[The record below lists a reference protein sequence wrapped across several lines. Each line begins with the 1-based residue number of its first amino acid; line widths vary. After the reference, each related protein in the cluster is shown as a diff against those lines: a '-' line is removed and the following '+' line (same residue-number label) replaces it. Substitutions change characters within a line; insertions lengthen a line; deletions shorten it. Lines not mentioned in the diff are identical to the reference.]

1 MRLFWQHLTPIH
13 EAKMSE
19 SVPPIE
25 APPPIKSVIE
35 PDPVLGA
42 YIAHHP
48 SNRLLLLILGGM
60 AYAIPVFLL
69 QILFSQAD
77 KSTAAVV
84 LISAYSIIALI
95 IGWIILHL
103 WNREV
108 ILYER
113 GFTYREGSKIRA
125 FPYASIVS
133 FQQRST
139 RFALLSRWPIVVYRT
154 TMTTDQDEVLLIN
167 NVYTQTEKLVRRLEG
182 LITRARLPVVA
193 SKFHAGERVSF
204 GPLSL
209 SGQALHVGDKTLL
222 WSDWEGY
229 RFANNQ
235 LVLTDKSGADWAS
248 VPVLEIDQILL
259 VVGLLKATIEQRQ
272 SPNRNGTH

>member
-1 MRLFWQHLTPIH
+1 
-13 EAKMSE
+13 MSE

-25 APPPIKSVIE
+25 APPPVKSVIE

-48 SNRLLLLILGGM
+48 SNRLLLLILGGI
-60 AYAIPVFLL
+60 AYAIPVVLL

-77 KSTAAVV
+77 RNTAAVV
-84 LISAYSIIALI
+84 LISSFSIIGWM

-113 GFTYREGSKIRA
+113 GFTYREGSKVRA
-125 FPYASIVS
+125 FPYATIVS
-133 FQQRST
+133 FQQRAT
-139 RFALLSRWPIVVYRT
+139 RFAFFARWPIVIYRA
-154 TMTTDQDEVLLIN
+154 TMRTDQDELLLVN
-167 NVYTQTEKLVRRLEG
+167 NVYTDVEKLVRRLEG
-182 LITRARLPVVA
+182 LITRARLPIVA
-193 SKFHAGERVSF
+193 AKFQAGEKVPF
-204 GPLSL
+204 GPISL

-222 WSDWEGY
+222 WSEWGGY

-235 LVLTDKSGADWAS
+235 LVLTDKAGAEWAAL
-248 VPVLEIDQILL
+248 PVLEIDQILL
-259 VVGLLKATIEQRQ
+259 LVGLMKATIEQRQ
-272 SPNRNGTH
+272 SQNPNRNGTH

>member
-1 MRLFWQHLTPIH
+1 
-13 EAKMSE
+13 MSE

-48 SNRLLLLILGGM
+48 SNRLLLLILGGI
-60 AYAIPVFLL
+60 AYAIPVLLL

-77 KSTAAVV
+77 KTTAAVV
-84 LISAYSIIALI
+84 LISAYSIIALV
-95 IGWIILHL
+95 IGWVILHL

-133 FQQRST
+133 FQQRAMK
-139 RFALLSRWPIVVYRT
+139 FAFPRWPIVIYSS
-154 TMTTDQDEVLLIN
+154 TMLTDQDELLLIN
-167 NVYTQTEKLVRRLEG
+167 NIYTDVAKLVRRLEG

-193 SKFHAGERVSF
+193 AKFQAGERVAF

-209 SGQALHVGDKTLL
+209 SGQALHMGDKTLP
-222 WSDWEGY
+222 WSDWSGY

-235 LVLTDKSGADWAS
+235 LVLMDKSGADWAA
-248 VPVLEIDQILL
+248 VPVMEIDQILL
-259 VVGLLKATIEQRQ
+259 LVALMKATVEQRQ
-272 SPNRNGTH
+272 SANRNGTH